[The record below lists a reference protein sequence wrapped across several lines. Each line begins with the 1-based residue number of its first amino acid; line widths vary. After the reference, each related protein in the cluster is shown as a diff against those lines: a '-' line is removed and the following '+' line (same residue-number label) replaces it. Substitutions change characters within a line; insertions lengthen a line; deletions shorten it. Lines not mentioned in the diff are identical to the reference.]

1 MKPER
6 PALFLPRR
14 TSSRRRSS
22 TFSGAIPSY
31 RASISVCSR
40 RWVRSSSTRSRST
53 GRPLATRCGRSATIP
68 RRRAT
73 AASASRA
80 TTSSRWPSRAYSQVS
95 PARSTSSAGSSVST
109 RLRSRARRSAS
120 SASPWHLLGRNTA
133 VGVGTRRP
141 AVRRAPDGDSLA
153 QPRSCVL
160 PARSRVESRDHHPG
174 AHRPLRRGRHHRL
187 AGAATTQAE
196 TQE

>member
-40 RWVRSSSTRSRST
+40 RWCARRLLDHAQQDDPWLRGAG
-53 GRPLATRCGRSATIP
+53 GRPQSRGGALRRHQ
-68 RRRAT
+68 RRAKLLPRDGI
-73 AASASRA
+73 AGLFAGLASALDIVGWEFRLD
-80 TTSSRWPSRAYSQVS
+80 TTQIQG
-95 PARSTSSAGSSVST
+95 STVGFIGIAV
-109 RLRSRARRSAS
+109 A
-120 SASPWHLLGRNTA
+120 LLGREHCRRRR
-133 VGVGTRRP
+133 TRRP
-141 AVRRAPDGDSLA
+141 ARRRTSDGDSLS

-160 PARSRVESRDHHPG
+160 PARSRVESGDHHPG
-174 AHRPLRRGRHHRL
+174 AHRSLRRGRRHRL

-196 TQE
+196 TEE